1 MSIQTENLQNVRLG
15 GFGHSAAEDAATAGR
30 ESVRGALGGRT
41 PAAGDL
47 VIVFPSAAYDL
58 EALHGAAME
67 QAGPAHVVGATTVG
81 AFTDEAQLQ
90 FGCVAAYVA
99 AADGIAFGV
108 CHAERD
114 DADIAGSTRRAAEA
128 ARERAGEELEHS
140 VLMLLCDGLT
150 PDQREMARGAYE
162 VTSAVIPLV
171 GGAAGDD
178 LNWRATY
185 TFGEGRI
192 LDNGFVTVWINSHR
206 PMAVS
211 VDHGWRPYGRPM
223 LVTRAEGNTI
233 HELDGRPALDV
244 YVEERGVALKE
255 DARSFGEQCME
266 RPIGLPN
273 AHGRYDLRQVH
284 EQAPGGGIVLPTGV
298 PEHTVVQVM
307 AGDTE
312 QLLEGARRAG
322 QAAAEQLDGP
332 ARLALV
338 FSCCTRAPLLRER
351 LAEEVALISSTLG
364 GAPAGG
370 FYTCGEFARVTGS
383 TGIHNSSVAILA
395 F

>member
-1 MSIQTENLQNVRLG
+1 MSIQIETVRDTRLG
-15 GFGHSAAEDAATAGR
+15 GFGHSTAEDAATAGR
-30 ESVRGALGGRT
+30 EAVRGALAGRL

-47 VIVFPSAAYDL
+47 VIIFPSASYDL
-58 EALHGAAME
+58 EALHAAAMQE
-67 QAGPAHVVGATTVG
+67 AGPAPVVGCTTVG
-81 AFTDEAQLQ
+81 AFTDGAQLR
-90 FGCVAAYVA
+90 FGCVAAYIGGA
-99 AADGIAFGV
+99 GIAFGV
-108 CHAERD
+108 CHVERD
-114 DADIAGSTRRAAEA
+114 DADIAGSTRRAAET

-162 VTSAVIPLV
+162 VTSALIPLV

-178 LNWRATY
+178 LNWQATY

-192 LDNGFVTVWINSHR
+192 LSNGFVTVWINSPR
-206 PMAVS
+206 SMAVS
-211 VDHGWRPYGRPM
+211 VDHGWRPFGKPM

-233 HELDGRPALDV
+233 FELDGRPALEA
-244 YVEERGVALKE
+244 YVSERGAALKE
-255 DARSFGEQCME
+255 DARSFGEKCME

-273 AHGRYDLRQVH
+273 AHGRYDMRHVH
-284 EQAPGGGIVLPTGV
+284 ESAPGGGIVLPTGV

-307 AGDTE
+307 AGDAE
-312 QLLEGARRAG
+312 SLLEGARRAAD
-322 QAAAEQLDGP
+322 AARAQLDGP

-351 LAEEVALISSTLG
+351 VSEEVSLISSTLG
-364 GAPAGG
+364 GVAAGG

-383 TGIHNSSVAILA
+383 TGIHNSSVAILVL
-395 F
+395 

>member
-1 MSIQTENLQNVRLG
+1 MSLQTENLQNVRLG

-30 ESVRGALGGRT
+30 EAVRGALGGRT

-47 VIVFPSAAYDL
+47 VVIFPSASYDL
-58 EALHGAAME
+58 EALHEAAIA
-67 QAGPAHVVGATTVG
+67 QAGPAHLVGCTTVG
-81 AFTDEAQLQ
+81 AFTDDAQLQ
-90 FGCVAAYVA
+90 VGCVAAYIA
-99 AADGIAFGV
+99 GDGLTFGV

-114 DADIAGSTRRAAEA
+114 DADIAGCTRRAAHT
-128 ARERAGEELEHS
+128 ARERAGEEREHA

-192 LDNGFVTVWINSHR
+192 LDKGFVTVWINSHR

-211 VDHGWRPYGRPM
+211 VDHGWHPYGRPM

-244 YVEERGVALKE
+244 YVEERGAALKE

-273 AHGRYDLRQVH
+273 ANGRYDLRQVH

-338 FSCCTRAPLLRER
+338 FSCCTRVPLLRDR

-364 GAPAGG
+364 GAAAGG

>member
-1 MSIQTENLQNVRLG
+1 MSLQTENLQNVRLG
-15 GFGHSAAEDAATAGR
+15 GFGHSAAEDAATAAR
-30 ESVRGALGGRT
+30 ESVRGALGSRT
-41 PAAGDL
+41 PGAGDL
-47 VIVFPSAAYDL
+47 MVVFPSASYDL
-58 EALHGAAME
+58 EALHEAAMSE
-67 QAGPAHVVGATTVG
+67 AGEAQVVGCTTVG
-81 AFTDEAQLQ
+81 AFTDQAQLQ
-90 FGCVAAYVA
+90 TGCVAAYIA
-99 AADGIAFGV
+99 GDGLTFGV

-114 DADIAGSTRRAAEA
+114 DDDIAGATRRAAQT
-128 ARERAGEELEHS
+128 ARDRAGAELEHA

-150 PDQREMARGAYE
+150 PDHREMARGAYE

-171 GGAAGDD
+171 GGSAGDD
-178 LNWRATY
+178 LNWQATY

-192 LDNGFVTVWINSHR
+192 LDNGFVTVWINSER

-233 HELDGRPALDV
+233 YELDGRPALDV
-244 YVEERGVALKE
+244 YVEERGAALKE

-322 QAAAEQLDGP
+322 EAAAEQLDGP

-364 GAPAGG
+364 GVAAGG